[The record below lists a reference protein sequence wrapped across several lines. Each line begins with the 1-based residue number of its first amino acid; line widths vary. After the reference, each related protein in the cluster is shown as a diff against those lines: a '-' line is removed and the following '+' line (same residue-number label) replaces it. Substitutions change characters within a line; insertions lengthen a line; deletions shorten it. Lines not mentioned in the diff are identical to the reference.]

1 MSASFNRPSVV
12 VGVCPHTSR
21 LRGFVRNVVP
31 VERPSTRQPRAW
43 PALLAH
49 VERLRGT
56 REARKGSGE
65 WTPDPMKRK
74 RQAAKE
80 LVARFG

>member
-1 MSASFNRPSVV
+1 MPASFNRPSVV

-49 VERLRGT
+49 VECLRGT
-56 REARKGSGE
+56 REFGL
-65 WTPDPMKRK
+65 TLPDSWRESSAPIRIT
-74 RQAAKE
+74 RT
-80 LVARFG
+80 RNDC